1 MPKVI
6 DPKVM
11 LGTALLDLCQ
21 YSRQAGMEEIDI
33 CHTLFHALC
42 SRVATALP
50 NVIMP
55 GGKSSIQLMAGQM
68 SEELPNLVAKYFRA
82 TMAADSMPISA
93 KPH

>member
-1 MPKVI
+1 MAKTV

-21 YSRQAGMEEIDI
+21 SSRQAGMEEIDI
-33 CHTLFHALC
+33 CHTLFHTLC
-42 SRVATALP
+42 SRIATALP

-55 GGKSSIQLMAGQM
+55 DGQSSIQKLAVQM
-68 SEELPNLVAKYFRA
+68 GEELPALVAKYLRA
-82 TMAADSMPISA
+82 TVQADSMPLSA